1 MSSKSMSQIFK
12 ILVQTGNINTF
23 AILPFMLSY
32 SRSVQLKSFFS
43 VEESSGKI

>member
-23 AILPFMLSY
+23 AILPFI
-32 SRSVQLKSFFS
+32 LKSFFS